1 MHIANGT
8 LVMAIDG
15 AKMLLFRNDGDE
27 KYPVLTT
34 LAHQEIE
41 SLSSTERGTDAP
53 GRTFSSGSDR
63 RSGYGET
70 DWHQQAE
77 DRFAAEAAA
86 RLQAVAAEEKGGIV
100 IIAPPRLLGELRKH
114 YDAAVEGCL
123 LAEIDKDLVRHV
135 TDDVIEAIAAHGG

>member
-8 LVMAIDG
+8 LVMATDG

-34 LAHQEIE
+34 LAHREIA
-41 SLSSTERGTDAP
+41 SLPSSEHGTDAP
-53 GRTFSSGSDR
+53 GRTFDSGSER

-77 DRFAAEAAA
+77 DRFAADAAA
-86 RLQAVAAEEKGGIV
+86 QLVAMAAEEKGGIV
-100 IIAPPRLLGELRKH
+100 VIAPPRTLGELRKH
-114 YDAAVEGCL
+114 YDTAVQDRL
-123 LAEIDKDLVRHV
+123 LAEIAKDLTRHV
-135 TDDVIEAIAAHGG
+135 TDDIVEAIAAHTA